1 MVICTQKINEGY
13 KYFPD
18 VKGLMQFLFSVQV
31 FGLQE
36 ASNEGR
42 EMVRGGG
49 GPTPRL
55 YISHN
60 RHTRTQCKED

>member
-1 MVICTQKINEGY
+1 MVLRIN
-13 KYFPD
+13 
-18 VKGLMQFLFSVQV
+18 LFSGQV

-36 ASNEGR
+36 AKNEGR

-55 YISHN
+55 YISHT